1 MPTFAAN
8 LQTMNKEE
16 YLIKAFKEIREKNL
30 QVPFELVPGATVND
44 IETYLTALGKSYLS
58 TKNPIDKIFYEKIE
72 ELRKFK
78 Q

>member
-1 MPTFAAN
+1 M
-8 LQTMNKEE
+8 KEE

-30 QVPFELVPGATVND
+30 TVPFELVPGTTVTD
-44 IETYLTALGKSYLS
+44 IEMLLTSLGKSYLS
-58 TKNPIDKIFYEKIE
+58 TKSPIDKIFYDKIE

>member
-1 MPTFAAN
+1 
-8 LQTMNKEE
+8 MNKEE

-30 QVPFELVPGATVND
+30 QVPFELVPGTTVTD
-44 IETYLTALGKSYLS
+44 VEKMLTSLGKSYLS
-58 TKNPIDKIFYEKIE
+58 TKSPTDRMFYEKIE